1 MRLQTPEHI
10 RHTHPAPARLAP
22 VPTPGRVWHRRAVE
36 HDIAQAWT
44 RAVDADDVR
53 DARALRVAGPGAIW
67 PALRRRNPAQ
77 LRIEF

>member
-36 HDIAQAWT
+36 HDIAQAWA
-44 RAVDADDVR
+44 RAVDADDRR
-53 DARALRVAGPGAIW
+53 DMRTPAHGAPVCSYKVAH
-67 PALRRRNPAQ
+67 RNPAQ
-77 LRIEF
+77 FALF